1 MSSIEQSQV
10 DFTDPNKELMSIA
23 EVAGF
28 PTAEP
33 VELPDEFILPEKSE
47 LTPYEVW
54 AMNPT
59 KDNLYDV
66 TESLQPTINAVLAS
80 FGSKDPNIRTKA
92 RIAAAK
98 AVQSYDPTRG
108 VSLAT
113 WTTQQ
118 LRPLG
123 RAIRESNS
131 TLSIPE
137 GVQLDAFTLNR
148 HSKEL
153 EEELGREPTVEELA
167 DRSSISIKRIKDIR
181 KKLRAESTESAF
193 TQDDGSSMLKG
204 FAIDNSQEA
213 MDYVYSDSDT
223 VDKKL
228 MEYTVGYG
236 GSDVLDSKTIMKKLN
251 LTPVQLTRRKMR
263 LSKRIHDLIQDL
275 DTM

>member
-33 VELPDEFILPEKSE
+33 VELPDDFILPEKSE

-54 AMNPT
+54 VMNPT

-98 AVQSYDPTRG
+98 AVQSYDPARG

-137 GVQLDAFTLNR
+137 GIQLDAFTLNR

>member
-54 AMNPT
+54 VMNPT

>member
-54 AMNPT
+54 VMNPT

-98 AVQSYDPTRG
+98 AVQSYDPARG

-137 GVQLDAFTLNR
+137 GIQLDAFTLNR

>member
-54 AMNPT
+54 VMNPT

-137 GVQLDAFTLNR
+137 GIQLDAFALNR